1 MAKPTKKDLETVEVK
16 KATKSGSVDK
26 RVKAKTT
33 SQTKGAANKV
43 IAKGNEAKTRT
54 VGSGL
59 GVDSAR
65 TAQSE
70 AKRQAMLDMRGTDLE
85 ETVTGGAARKTIAEL
100 NEING
105 AKKKPRRERQ
115 AGSPTGYRSME
126 PGAEK
131 RMISTQRE
139 FERRGPG
146 PRKEELRKSI
156 GLSLQSGIM
165 SQSGSAALKQHACQG
180 ASCNNSV
187 SMVDNDGGDVVCKD
201 CLRKGDISGKTYK
214 DRPGQVAST
223 NLGNDTRKTA

>member
-33 SQTKGAANKV
+33 TQTKSAASKV
-43 IAKGNEAKTRT
+43 IAKGNDRKTRT
-54 VGSGL
+54 VGAGL
-59 GVDSAR
+59 GVDASPKKQLSAVD
-65 TAQSE
+65 
-70 AKRQAMLDMRGTDLE
+70 QARLDARGTEYE
-85 ETVTGGAARKTIAEL
+85 ETVKGSAARKTIDEL

-115 AGSPTGYRSME
+115 AGSPIGYRSME
-126 PGAEK
+126 PGGEK
-131 RMISTQRE
+131 AMIRAQRE
-139 FERRGPG
+139 FERRPAG

-165 SQSGSAALKQHACQG
+165 SQSGAAALKQHACQG

-201 CLRKGDISGKTYK
+201 CLRKGDVSGKTYK

-223 NLGNDTRKTA
+223 NLGDDTRKTA